1 MSVKWPAILEQA
13 ADIVYSSGGMTLR
26 QLFYQL
32 VSAGALPNTQ
42 NYYISL
48 SKYTAEARRAGTFPA
63 LIDRTRS
70 LLKRGYRSSPD
81 GAVESMVAGYARHR
95 SEDQEW
101 EIYLGVEKDALSQ
114 LLWDWFSEYGF
125 TIIPLSGYSSQTFA
139 DEIQSDAFGAG
150 RPCVLL
156 YGGDFD
162 ASGEDIER
170 DLVNRSNGC
179 FDEIRRVA
187 LTQEQVT
194 TYNLPPFPGKVKDP
208 RAAGFVAKYG
218 ELIQVELD
226 ALPSDTLR
234 ELYQSA
240 IDDYWDPDV
249 WQEVV
254 DQEQSDKAILRRFA
268 NEWDSA
274 SEEE

>member
-1 MSVKWPAILEQA
+1 MKWPAILKQA

-26 QLFYQL
+26 QLFYRL
-32 VSAGALPNTQ
+32 VAVGALPNTQ
-42 NYYISL
+42 NYYRSL
-48 SKYTAEARRAGTFPA
+48 SSYTAEGRRAGTFPA
-63 LIDRTRS
+63 LVDRTRS
-70 LLKRGYRSSPD
+70 LLQRGYRSSPD
-81 GAVESMVAGYARHR
+81 AAVRSMVAGYARDR
-95 SEDQEW
+95 SEGQEW
-101 EIYLGVEKDALSQ
+101 GIYLGVEKDALSQ
-114 LLWDWFSEYGF
+114 LLWDWFSGLGF
-125 TIIPLSGYSSQTFA
+125 TIVPLSGYSSQTFI
-139 DEIQSDAFGAG
+139 DDIQSDAFGAG

-170 DLVNRSNGC
+170 DLEDRTNGC
-179 FDEIRRVA
+179 FVEIRRIA

-194 TYNLPPFPGKVKDP
+194 TYNLPPFPGKARDP
-208 RAAGFVAKYG
+208 RAGGFVAKYG

-226 ALPSDTLR
+226 ALPPDTLR

-249 WQEVV
+249 WQEVT
-254 DQEQSDKAILRRFA
+254 DQETSEKAILRRFA